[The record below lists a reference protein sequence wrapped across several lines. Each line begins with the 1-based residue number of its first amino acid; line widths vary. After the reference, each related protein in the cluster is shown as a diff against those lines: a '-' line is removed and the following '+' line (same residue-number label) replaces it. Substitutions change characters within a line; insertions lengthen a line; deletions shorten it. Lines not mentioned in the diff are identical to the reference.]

1 MASDSLVMNSFNLL
15 TPALKK
21 IHRVFALRKG
31 PVLWLLFAG
40 SILVTGTIYYGLYR
54 FLEYV
59 GRAPMLG
66 ETFGPVIGGLLVG
79 KLLEMLL
86 LTLFFMVL
94 FSSIISA
101 LSAFYLNEELPVLM
115 ASPQPVGRIFRS
127 RFILMTFESSWM
139 VMAFFFPALIAFAT
153 ALNANATAY
162 FIFILFLAFFIILP
176 NIFGASFALLL
187 GSFFPIRQMRKIFQF
202 LSIIVL
208 TSLIFFLRSLEA
220 EKLLNPSYFKDISQY
235 ILSLQLPLLEFSPS
249 SWLHQSAL
257 KLFNADYQGAL
268 TSFLPLAGI
277 TLGGLL
283 VLNML
288 AALLYRKSWQKSMEA
303 IENQVLSLE
312 WIRKAITFP
321 LRYFD
326 NVFRVIATKEIT
338 TFLRDPAIFSQIFMM
353 AAIVFVYGYNL
364 TILPL
369 KDIPSLYSGELN
381 DTLVFLN
388 GPFIGFILA
397 SIGMR
402 FVYPSISMEGRA
414 FWAVKSSPVKPG
426 RILFIKFIVYLIPML
441 LVGIVLCAVT
451 NSIFTVTSDILW
463 WMSFINVGLI
473 SIVITALAIS
483 VGSIHADFAA
493 DSPLKIAGSY
503 GGFIYMILS
512 GLYIFNLIALE
523 AYPMYRFFFHRFIPT
538 RHFSGEFTIIICA
551 ILLLICT
558 YAWLT
563 IPFKKGLKVIEN
575 YEPE

>member
-1 MASDSLVMNSFNLL
+1 MNSLQLL
-15 TPALKK
+15 APALKK
-21 IHRVFALRKG
+21 TRRIFAIRSRL
-31 PVLWLLFAG
+31 VLWLIALGSLTVAG
-40 SILVTGTIYYGLYR
+40 AIYYGLYR

-66 ETFGPVIGGLLVG
+66 ETFGPIIGGLLVS

-101 LSAFYLNEELPVLM
+101 LSSFFLNEELPVLM
-115 ASPQPVGRIFRS
+115 VSPQPITRIFRS
-127 RFILMTFESSWM
+127 RFIIMSIESSWM
-139 VMAFFFPALIAFAT
+139 VIAFFLPALLAFAT
-153 ALNANATAY
+153 ALKASFHAY
-162 FIFILFLAFFIILP
+162 LVYPFYLFFFILLP
-176 NIFGASFALLL
+176 NVTGAFFALLV
-187 GSFFPIRQMRKIFQF
+187 GAFFPIRQMRKVFQF

-249 SWLHQSAL
+249 SWFHKATIAL
-257 KLFNADYQGAL
+257 FKGSFTDSVYR
-268 TSFLPLAGI
+268 FLPVLGLSI
-277 TLGGLL
+277 GGLAI
-283 VLNML
+283 LNL
-288 AALLYRKSWQKSMEA
+288 FSKYFYLDSWQKSMEA
-303 IENQVLSLE
+303 VDNQVLSLE
-312 WIRKAITFP
+312 WFRKILIYP
-321 LRYFD
+321 LGFFD
-326 NVFRVIATKEIT
+326 NAFRVIATKEIT

-364 TILPL
+364 SILPL
-369 KDIPSLYSGELN
+369 KDIPTLYSGEIN
-381 DTLVFLN
+381 DSLVFMN

-426 RILFIKFIVYLIPML
+426 KILFIKLIIYLVPML
-441 LVGIVLCAVT
+441 FLGIILCSVT
-451 NSIFTVTSDILW
+451 NSIFKVSSPLLF
-463 WMSFINVGLI
+463 WMSFVNVGLI
-473 SIVITALAIS
+473 SLVITSLAIG
-483 VGSIHADFAA
+483 VGSVYADFDA

-512 GLYIFNLIALE
+512 GLYIVNLLSLE
-523 AYPMYRFFFHRFIPT
+523 IYPMYRFFFHRFVPVS
-538 RHFSGEFTIIICA
+538 RFSAIVLVSLCIILLIICTA
-551 ILLLICT
+551 
-558 YAWLT
+558 AWIHL
-563 IPFKKGLKVIEN
+563 PLKKGLEVIEN